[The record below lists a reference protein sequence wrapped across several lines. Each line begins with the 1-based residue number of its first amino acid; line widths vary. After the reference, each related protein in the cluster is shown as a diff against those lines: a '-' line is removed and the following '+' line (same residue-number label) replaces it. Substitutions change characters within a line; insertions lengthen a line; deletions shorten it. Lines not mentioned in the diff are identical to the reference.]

1 MSQDIYIKMIIWST
15 QVWFQNRRAKWRK
28 REKSLGRSGVYLPPL
43 PANRLYNQ
51 QRIPYGSTPWLW
63 STPLP
68 LSTIPTVSSG
78 LSSLQ
83 SAYTLNSYQQLLYA
97 QSLYLST
104 LLNKKEQKPTP
115 LLTGTSAV

>member
-1 MSQDIYIKMIIWST
+1 MSQVIYIKIFWST

-28 REKSLGRSGVYLPPL
+28 REKSLGRSGIYLPPL

-51 QRIPYGSTPWLW
+51 QRTPYSTPWLW

-68 LSTIPTVSSG
+68 LSAPTGLTLSSG